1 MKQEVAPL
9 AWPAGETFNQQA
21 TEAVTH
27 VVLTY
32 SSRAGRYLS
41 GICELAGVL
50 LYGLSNDD
58 IRKPSMDHEADT
70 FWCLSQLLAE
80 AQETLLGDDALAFQA
95 RRVHELHQAFDP
107 PVAELLAQ
115 HGLGAIPALRLGT
128 LLLSRAGFTLQQV
141 DLPRPKMF

>member
-1 MKQEVAPL
+1 MEAPARPTASQQVNGLKERKSFFIDKESNPSAPSKLRAMKQEVAPL

-70 FWCLSQLLAE
+70 F
-80 AQETLLGDDALAFQA
+80 
-95 RRVHELHQAFDP
+95 
-107 PVAELLAQ
+107 
-115 HGLGAIPALRLGT
+115 
-128 LLLSRAGFTLQQV
+128 
-141 DLPRPKMF
+141 